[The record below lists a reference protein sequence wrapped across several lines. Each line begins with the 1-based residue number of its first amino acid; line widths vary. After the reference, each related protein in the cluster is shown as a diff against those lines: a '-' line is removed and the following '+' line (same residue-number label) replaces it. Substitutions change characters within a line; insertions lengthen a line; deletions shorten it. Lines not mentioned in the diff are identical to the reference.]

1 MKQLLTILLLLPWGL
16 QAQETCDTDYR
27 SPRIHYYVSC
37 PDGSD
42 TRRQADPGQSVRAGS
57 DIWILLLQDGG
68 NAVLAKHAGKDLH
81 YGIRERESTYGPLTR
96 REAVE
101 VLNRWIAH
109 YCHLTEQDRK
119 EGRIGY
125 NTPCYTG
132 IADSPLKVG
141 PDFRSGNSLSLKEG
155 ERGWRFIHTGAYSE
169 ETGMEMWTSR
179 DFRRAVYYRSGELP
193 GTDRAGHRNYT
204 LLQECDIED
213 CLPRSRTSGSSPSW
227 ESRSTARSK
236 RRSGNCGTEA
246 SPNCPMTTRMRRGMN
261 TTANWPACSGAP
273 QIRPRWKATSTA
285 CPAWSSCRPTRKT
298 ERCTP
303 FRDVCSPT
311 IRPCS
316 RPGGRS
322 TS

>member
-1 MKQLLTILLLLPWGL
+1 MKQLLTILLLLPLGL

-37 PDGSD
+37 PDGS
-42 TRRQADPGQSVRAGS
+42 
-57 DIWILLLQDGG
+57 
-68 NAVLAKHAGKDLH
+68 AKHAGKDLH

-169 ETGMEMWTSR
+169 ETGMELWTSC
-179 DFRRAVYYRSGELP
+179 DFRQAVYYRSGELP

-213 CLPRSRTSGSSPSW
+213 CLP
-227 ESRSTARSK
+227 
-236 RRSGNCGTEA
+236 
-246 SPNCPMTTRMRRGMN
+246 MTTRKRHGMN

-285 CPAWSSCRPTRKT
+285 CPAWSSCRPPRKT

>member
-42 TRRQADPGQSVRAGS
+42 TRRQADPGQAVRAGS
-57 DIWILLLQDGG
+57 DIWILLLQDDG
-68 NAVLAKHAGKDLH
+68 NAVLAKHAGKNLH

-155 ERGWRFIHTGAYSE
+155 ERGWRFIHTGTYSE
-169 ETGMEMWTSR
+169 ETGMELWTSR
-179 DFRRAVYYRSGELP
+179 DFRRAVYYRSG
-193 GTDRAGHRNYT
+193 G
-204 LLQECDIED
+204 
-213 CLPRSRTSGSSPSW
+213 
-227 ESRSTARSK
+227 TARH
-236 RRSGNCGTEA
+236 
-246 SPNCPMTTRMRRGMN
+246 
-261 TTANWPACSGAP
+261 
-273 QIRPRWKATSTA
+273 
-285 CPAWSSCRPTRKT
+285 
-298 ERCTP
+298 
-303 FRDVCSPT
+303 
-311 IRPCS
+311 
-316 RPGGRS
+316 RPGGTQKLHAPAGVRHRGLPAPEPDIRRAHFPGS
-322 TS
+322 PARPPARRDEAATAGQRLRQTVR